1 MMKPPTACLQAKQ
14 AGVRSLRPLGR
25 PLGRLLGRSLGRP
38 LGRPLSL
45 QPLLP
50 LM

>member
-1 MMKPPTACLQAKQ
+1 MMKPTTACLQAKQ

-25 PLGRLLGRSLGRP
+25 PLGRPLSRPLGRP

-45 QPLLP
+45 KPLLP